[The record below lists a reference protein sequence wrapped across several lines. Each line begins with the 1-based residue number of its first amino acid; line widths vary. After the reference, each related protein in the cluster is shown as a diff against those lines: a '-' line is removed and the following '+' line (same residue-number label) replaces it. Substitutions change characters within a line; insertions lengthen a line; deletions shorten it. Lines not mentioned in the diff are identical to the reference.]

1 MKYTLDTDFSA
12 LNGPK
17 AANWLRNFTDMTEG
31 AFAGRDNQ
39 TRMLGNLLVTEMCAH
54 TLRQGLEE
62 ESLPFPTDI
71 QHVLDVLW
79 DCLGGQVMSA
89 DTQSFANDLYACV
102 LEHEVGE
109 DLTDA
114 QIAFYKEYFENSE
127 GSTYEWSILVHSA
140 VLLMEWIAIHSG
152 RLDYDEFEACE
163 QIDFTG
169 VSEWLDFFPDVCIEF
184 TNTPCPSDGAKDVK
198 KAVESVYQTPLVRQL
213 VNQIQCALKTALVA
227 SPDQYGVLREE
238 YQTHGILPDKYALDL
253 IQF

>member
-62 ESLPFPTDI
+62 ESLPFPTVI

-89 DTQSFANDLYACV
+89 DTQSFANDLY
-102 LEHEVGE
+102 
-109 DLTDA
+109 
-114 QIAFYKEYFENSE
+114 
-127 GSTYEWSILVHSA
+127 
-140 VLLMEWIAIHSG
+140 
-152 RLDYDEFEACE
+152 R
-163 QIDFTG
+163 
-169 VSEWLDFFPDVCIEF
+169 
-184 TNTPCPSDGAKDVK
+184 SD
-198 KAVESVYQTPLVRQL
+198 SNRRP
-213 VNQIQCALKTALVA
+213 
-227 SPDQYGVLREE
+227 P
-238 YQTHGILPDKYALDL
+238 P
-253 IQF
+253 